1 MENPSPGRP
10 AESEFAPW
18 AKKYVDLV
26 EDPNIIH
33 ALGTQRDHLSAILA
47 RLDGSYRYEP
57 GKWTVNEVLGHV
69 TDAERIFSYRV
80 LCIARGEKAPLPSF
94 EQDDYMATANFNS
107 RSLSDI
113 TAEFE
118 SVRDSSIRLLR
129 GLPAEA
135 WMRHGTSSGAS
146 VTTRGLAYVLAGHEK
161 HHTAILRGKY
171 VPA

>member
-1 MENPSPGRP
+1 MEHPIPGQP
-10 AESEFAPW
+10 ADSEFAPW

-26 EDPNIIH
+26 EDPDIVH
-33 ALGTQRDHLSAILA
+33 ALSTQRDHLIALLA

-69 TDAERIFSYRV
+69 TDAERIFGYRV
-80 LCIARGEKAPLPSF
+80 LCVARGEQGALPPF
-94 EQDDYMATANFNS
+94 EQDDYMANASFGS

-113 TAEFE
+113 AAEFE

-135 WMRHGTSSGAS
+135 WMRRGTSAGAS

-161 HHTAILRGKY
+161 HHTRILREKY
-171 VPA
+171 VIA